1 MPDVSSVDSAPGR
14 SLGGRIAYSP
24 AEAAAELGCS
34 RQTIH
39 NLINRG
45 DLRRFKVGRL
55 TKIPAADVHALV
67 GFEGGAHHGA
77 A

>member
-1 MPDVSSVDSAPGR
+1 MPEDHLSPAVRAAVDRAN
-14 SLGGRIAYSP
+14 RIAYSP

-39 NLINRG
+39 NLLNRG
-45 DLRRFKVGRL
+45 VLRRFKVGRL

-67 GFEGGAHHGA
+67 GYESTNGA

>member
-1 MPDVSSVDSAPGR
+1 MPEHALVPSAR
-14 SLGGRIAYSP
+14 QAVNRLAYSP
-24 AEAAAELGCS
+24 SEAAAAIGCT

-39 NLINRG
+39 ALLNRG

-67 GFEGGAHHGA
+67 GYEGCDTA
-77 A
+77 